1 MWLSLSPVEAVVW
14 YWTQLGLLSAIELP
28 ESTCVGPSIK
38 CSIQWL
44 SYLRRGGKYVNKH
57 TSWGQKSIAI
67 RTNLYIYNCN
77 LFKVIKKIHCFFSS
91 SFSMQYHSHKI
102 WIFWDEKGICQ
113 AKYVVVAGLYLVLI
127 LFTLLGFVSPFVF
140 LCEIFIQHW
149 FFAACK
155 LSVRPGKG
163 NICYNGKQRKNFT
176 LFCLNWQTILDYELP
191 LLP

>member
-102 WIFWDEKGICQ
+102 WIIWDEKKHLLNQ
-113 AKYVVVAGLYLVLI
+113 
-127 LFTLLGFVSPFVF
+127 LFCSRRTISCFDSFHFAWFCVTFFLLSLQDFYTALVF
-140 LCEIFIQHW
+140 LPLASCLSDLERGIFATMRSKEKTSHFSASID
-149 FFAACK
+149 K
-155 LSVRPGKG
+155 L
-163 NICYNGKQRKNFT
+163 Y
-176 LFCLNWQTILDYELP
+176 
-191 LLP
+191 